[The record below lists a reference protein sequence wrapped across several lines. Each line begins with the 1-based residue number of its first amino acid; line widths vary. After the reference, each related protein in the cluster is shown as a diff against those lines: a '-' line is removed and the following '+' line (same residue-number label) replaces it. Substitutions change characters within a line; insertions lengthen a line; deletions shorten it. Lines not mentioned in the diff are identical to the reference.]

1 VPSSFLVQRGRPRRV
16 SSIPSTCGAADST
29 GRRLGV
35 RDEGRARDRP
45 AHRQLCGHRRHRTAR
60 PDRHSSGPSGPAGDP
75 SPGRQLR
82 DRLGERLALAQP
94 LPAGE
99 LPLVPAHHQR
109 RVAVG
114 QVLGT
119 GGAPLPHHRGEH
131 PALRARRRVRIGR
144 TQVHRPGPVPVSHYP
159 VHPNAGQAEKD
170 RPTVLHARG
179 SVPLPGFVV
188 DALAQ
193 HLAKSPAGDDGRAFQ
208 ADKGGPTL
216 RATLKRPMGFHAAT
230 GWSAPGHAE
239 ATCGITTPR
248 SSSTARSPSRSCRNV
263 SGTRRPRRH
272 CAPAPTSCRARTSAP
287 TASWS

>member
-1 VPSSFLVQRGRPRRV
+1 MPSSFLVQRGRPRRV

-109 RVAVG
+109 PVAVG

-170 RPTVLHARG
+170 RRTVLHARG

-193 HLAKSPAGDDGRAFQ
+193 HLSEMAGRRRRAGVPGGQGRSHPAGDAQTADGFPRCDGLVCSRTRRGHLRHHYASVLLDGEESVEVVQ
-208 ADKGGPTL
+208 ECLGHASAEETL
-216 RATLKRPMGFHAAT
+216 R
-230 GWSAPGHAE
+230 
-239 ATCGITTPR
+239 TCAHVMPR
-248 SSSTARSPSRSCRNV
+248 SD
-263 SGTRRPRRH
+263 
-272 CAPAPTSCRARTSAP
+272 
-287 TASWS
+287 